1 MAFQTS
7 VRTTVFVLSSLMS
20 YLKIFEDT
28 EFKKVSKKKYHL
40 LVLWDQEFCPLLAVI
55 FFFSR

>member
-40 LVLWDQEFCPLLAVI
+40 LVL
-55 FFFSR
+55 

>member
-7 VRTTVFVLSSLMS
+7 YLSPELELTKTYVPLSVFVLSSLIS

-28 EFKKVSKKKYHL
+28 DFKKVSKEKYHF
-40 LVLWDQEFCPLLAVI
+40 LVL
-55 FFFSR
+55 